1 LNGLRNWLESHNRQ
15 AARTHPAFELQQVD
29 RARGPDDLNN
39 QSSRPLE
46 AADSQEAELFLEVI
60 SMSAKPF
67 VHLHCHS
74 QYSLLDGASKIP
86 ALVKHAKANGMD
98 SIAVTD
104 HGNLYG
110 AVEFL
115 REAKSAGVKPI
126 VGIEA
131 YVAPGKRTDR
141 TTGGSNGQE
150 HSFHLTLLARNA
162 EGFRNLLRLSSKSF
176 LEGFYYKPRIDK
188 EILERHS
195 EGLICL
201 SGCASSE
208 FSDLLLHDKHAD
220 AERLCA
226 WYQKVFGP
234 ENFYIEIQDNGISI
248 QRECK
253 ERAIDVARK
262 LGMPLVATSDAHYL
276 TREDAPAHD
285 VLLCINTGKTL
296 DDPNRMKFETDE
308 FHVRSPEEMYK
319 AMAGHEEALAMS
331 AKIAD
336 LVEENYKSLNFG
348 TRHFPSFTPPDG
360 RTPELFLLDL
370 CEQGLKERYGDNPD
384 PLVLSRLDHE
394 LRIINRM
401 GFASY
406 FLIVWDFVRFA
417 REAGIASSARGSA
430 CGAIVSYLLYISHVC
445 PLKYDLLFERFLDPN
460 RSEAPD
466 IDIDLCQERRVEVI
480 QYVRNKYGSGNVAQ
494 IGTFGTMAAKGALRD
509 VGRALNIPLARVD
522 QVAKLVPQ
530 VLHITLEEA
539 IKQEPQLKRL
549 ADEDPEI
556 ARLLDFGKRLE
567 GLARSAGT
575 HAAGV
580 VIADRPLQDLVPLQ
594 KLPNKDKE
602 KEIISTQWN
611 MGDVEKA
618 GLLKMD
624 FLGLRNLTS
633 LAAAVRLINERNPD
647 NPIDLTKLPLDD
659 PETYKLLQRGEGKGV
674 FQLEGSGIRD
684 LLVKMK
690 PDRFADLIAILALYR
705 PGPLNGGMV
714 DSYVNRKHGREKPV
728 YPHPVMKDVLEETHG
743 VMVYQEQVMRILNRL
758 GGIELSVAYATIK
771 AISKKKTDII
781 AQGRKSFVDGAVA
794 QGLDAK
800 QAAEIFELI
809 EFFGGYGFNKSH
821 STAYALVLYHT
832 AWLKTHYPTEF
843 MAAVLSSE
851 MDGSEREKFFV
862 EHIDD
867 CRRMGLEVVPPDI
880 NQCRAEF
887 TVSKDN
893 KILFGLL
900 AIKGVGL
907 KAIDAIVEAREKH
920 SPFTSL
926 TDLFERV
933 PSGVV
938 GAACAEALI
947 KAGAFDSLGGHRAQW
962 LAVLPRSVK
971 DGQAAQESRR
981 RGQVDM
987 FGMFEPDGPATSNGS
1002 APKAAGASLPDVPPM
1017 PDAERLAEEK
1027 KVLGFYMTSHPL
1039 TRHSGMLAA
1048 LATHRVADL
1057 QGIAEKAEVVLGG
1070 MINGVQFKSVQKSRS
1085 GLTRMA
1091 KLTFEDLSGSTPAM
1105 LWPEEYSKNEAMVKD
1120 DTICFVRGT
1129 MNRTRDPAELVISK
1143 IITMEKGAAELSRGV
1158 VVRVTKGVTQ
1168 GPDLEKLLRV
1178 VRNYPGNLDL
1188 YLEVF
1193 GIENVRRAICKAG
1206 SNLKIRH
1213 DDKLLADL
1221 ELYLGTGNVRLI
1233 GQRGITT
1240 KVETAVAA
1248 PPPALM
1254 MGFEEGPSDDDDD

>member
-1 LNGLRNWLESHNRQ
+1 
-15 AARTHPAFELQQVD
+15 
-29 RARGPDDLNN
+29 
-39 QSSRPLE
+39 
-46 AADSQEAELFLEVI
+46 
-60 SMSAKPF
+60 MSPRPF

-74 QYSLLDGASKIP
+74 QYSLLDGASKLP
-86 ALVKHAKANGMD
+86 ALVKHAKAQGMD
-98 SIAVTD
+98 AIALTD

-115 REAKSAGVKPI
+115 REAKAAGIRPI
-126 VGIEA
+126 VGLEA
-131 YVAPGKRTDR
+131 YVAPGRRTER
-141 TTGGSNGQE
+141 TTGGVSGQE
-150 HSFHLTLLARNA
+150 HSFHLTLLARDA

-188 EILERHS
+188 EILAQHA

-201 SGCASSE
+201 SGCASAE
-208 FSDLLLHDKHAD
+208 FSDLLLHDKRAE

-226 WYQKVFGP
+226 WYQSTFGAG
-234 ENFYIEIQDNGISI
+234 NFFVEIQDNGISI

-253 ERAIDVARK
+253 ERALDVARRMG
-262 LGMPLVATSDAHYL
+262 LPVVGTSDAHYL

-308 FHVRSPEEMYK
+308 FHVRSPDEMYA
-319 AMAGHEEALAMS
+319 AMRGHEEALANS
-331 AKIAD
+331 ARIAE
-336 LVEENYKSLNFG
+336 LVEENYAGLGFG
-348 TRHFPSFTPPDG
+348 TRHYPAFAPPEG
-360 RTPELFLLDL
+360 KSPEAFLREL
-370 CEQGLKERYGDNPD
+370 CEAGLQDRYGDD
-384 PLVLSRLDHE
+384 PGPVVLARLDHE
-394 LRIINRM
+394 LGIIDRM

-417 REAGIASSARGSA
+417 REAGIPAAARGSG
-430 CGAIVSYLLYISHVC
+430 CGAIVSYLLYLSHVC
-445 PLKYDLLFERFLDPN
+445 PIKYDLLFERFLDPN
-460 RSEAPD
+460 RAEAPD
-466 IDIDLCQERRVEVI
+466 IDIDLCQDRRQEVI
-480 QYVRNKYGSGNVAQ
+480 QYVRQKYGAGNVAQ
-494 IGTFGTMAAKGALRD
+494 IGTFNTMAAKAALRD
-509 VGRALNIPLARVD
+509 VGRALNIPLARVE

-539 IKQEPQLKRL
+539 IKQEPQLRRMGE
-549 ADEDPEI
+549 EDPEVKK
-556 ARLLDFGKRLE
+556 LLDYARRLE

-594 KLPNKDKE
+594 RLPNKDKD
-602 KEIISTQWN
+602 KEVVSTQWN

-633 LAAAVRLINERNPD
+633 LAAAVRLINRRHPEA
-647 NPIDLTKLPLDD
+647 PIDLARLPLDD
-659 PETYKLLQRGEGKGV
+659 PATYALLQRGEGKGV
-674 FQLEGSGIRD
+674 FQLEGAGIRD

-714 DSYVNRKHGREKPV
+714 DSYVNRKHGRERPE
-728 YPHPVMKDVLEETHG
+728 YPHPVMKEVLEETYG
-743 VMVYQEQVMRILNRL
+743 IMVYQEQVMRILNRL
-758 GGIELSVAYATIK
+758 GGIELSTAYATIK
-771 AISKKKTDII
+771 AISKKKMDVI
-781 AQGRKSFVDGAVA
+781 AQGRKQFVDGAVA
-794 QGLDAK
+794 RGLDEKRAT
-800 QAAEIFELI
+800 EIFELI

-821 STAYALVLYHT
+821 STAYALILYQT
-832 AWLKTHYPTEF
+832 AWLKAHFPTEF

-851 MDGSEREKFFV
+851 MDGAEREKFFV

-867 CRRMGLEVVPPDI
+867 CRRMGLEVRPPDI
-880 NQCRAEF
+880 NRGRAEF
-887 TVSKDN
+887 AVSDEGKVE
-893 KILFGLL
+893 FGLL

-907 KAIDAIVEAREKH
+907 KAIEAMVAARE
-920 SPFTSL
+920 SQGPYSSL

-933 PSGVV
+933 PAGVV
-938 GAACAEALI
+938 SSACAEALI
-947 KAGAFDSLGGHRAQW
+947 KAGAFDGLGGNRAQW

-987 FGMFEPDGPATSNGS
+987 FGLFEPDPPAGGNGH
-1002 APKAAGASLPDVPPM
+1002 ANGNGRGRPGGATLPDLPEL

-1039 TRHSGMLAA
+1039 ARHNQVLLA

-1057 QGIAEKAEVVLGG
+1057 GTVPDKGEVVLGG
-1070 MINGVQFKSVQKSRS
+1070 MIGGVQVRNTKNSRS

-1091 KLTFEDLSGSTPAM
+1091 KLTFEDLTGSTPAM
-1105 LWPEEYSKNEAMVKD
+1105 LWPEEFAKNEAAIKD

-1129 MNRTRDPAELVISK
+1129 LSRQRDPAEL
-1143 IITMEKGAAELSRGV
+1143 IIARIIPLEKAAAELSRGV
-1158 VVRVTKGVTQ
+1158 VVRLTKGVTQ
-1168 GPDLEKLLRV
+1168 PTDLERLLRT

-1188 YLEVF
+1188 YLEIL
-1193 GIENVRRAICKAG
+1193 GIEKIRRAIYKAG
-1206 SNLKIRH
+1206 NSLKIRH
-1213 DDKLLADL
+1213 DDRLLADL
-1221 ELYLGTGNVRLI
+1221 EAHLGAGNVRVL
-1233 GQRGITT
+1233 GQRGIAAR
-1240 KVETAVAA
+1240 VEPVAVAA
-1248 PPPALM
+1248 APAPPTY
-1254 MGFEEGPSDDDDD
+1254 EDTQVDEDDP